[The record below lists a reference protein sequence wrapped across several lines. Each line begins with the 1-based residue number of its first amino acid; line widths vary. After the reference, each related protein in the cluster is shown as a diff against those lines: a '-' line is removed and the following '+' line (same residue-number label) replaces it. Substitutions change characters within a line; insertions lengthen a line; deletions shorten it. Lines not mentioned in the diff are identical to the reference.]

1 MPLRPITPPFG
12 GTQSG
17 REPYLL
23 SYVLPGLIRGSG
35 MTAECITP
43 LTYLERD
50 ALCELANVAMA
61 RAAVSLRL
69 MVGHQV
75 LLSVPTCEIL
85 PTQVAVD
92 RLAKPG
98 DPHLVAVRQDFSG
111 PFSGRALLIFPEANS
126 LELTRAVLGRQ
137 VPLADILDLE
147 DEALA
152 ETGNIIL
159 NSWVATIANLLKQS
173 LKMSLP
179 TVIRRH
185 HHHIFESATF
195 LEESRILFLHIKFEI
210 SEHEVQGFIALMM
223 DVPSMAELRSLVAE
237 FVKSLTRPT
246 AS

>member
-1 MPLRPITPPFG
+1 MRTNAARMTAVP
-12 GTQSG
+12 QSG
-17 REPYLL
+17 REPLPFFV
-23 SYVLPGLIRGSG
+23 VLPGLVRGSV
-35 MTAECITP
+35 MAAECITP

-98 DPHLVAVRQDFSG
+98 DPHLVA
-111 PFSGRALLIFPEANS
+111 EANS